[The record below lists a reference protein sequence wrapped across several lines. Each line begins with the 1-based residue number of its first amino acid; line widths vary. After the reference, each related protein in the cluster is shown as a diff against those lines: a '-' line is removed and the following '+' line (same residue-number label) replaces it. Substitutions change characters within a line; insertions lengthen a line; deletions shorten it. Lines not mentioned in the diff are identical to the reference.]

1 MRYTEKGPIDMVR
14 IDKNRLK
21 RYYRERFLGFG
32 LLPIKRAL
40 DLTTKKIFK
49 TESVVKKCEGC
60 SRGSFFN

>member
-1 MRYTEKGPIDMVR
+1 MVR

-21 RYYRERFLGFG
+21 RYYRERFLGSG